1 MSKNASNVRVALT
14 GNVWYD
20 PNLESII
27 TTDIMDPPTATA
39 TELGYTTPDG
49 VTFQVSRE
57 TEDLDAWQ
65 TKDVLRI
72 LVNSE
77 VAGCNYTLRQTERG
91 TWIAAMG
98 GTVVELVAAAGG
110 DPAIYRWEPDE
121 GKLPEGRVFVDFD
134 DELPDGT
141 PVRYRFGF
149 RRAANSEAVEFQLVR
164 TDALNLPNNWRALA
178 PLAGGRSFYMDT
190 NDPAF
195 GPTTG
200 VPVIASALPS
210 GQAVGDALMLTGTRF
225 TGTTGITI
233 DGQTVTNQDV
243 ISDSQI
249 ALVIPSGVA
258 GAASIIVTNA
268 SGASAAYAY
277 TAA

>member
-14 GNVWYD
+14 GNVWYE
-20 PNLESII
+20 PNLSATIL
-27 TTDIMDPPTATA
+27 TDISGPPTGTA

-57 TEDLDAWQ
+57 TEDLGAWQ
-65 TKDVLRI
+65 TKDPLRI
-72 LVNSE
+72 LLNSE
-77 VAGCNYTLRQTERG
+77 VAGCNYVLRQTERS

-98 GTVVELVAAAGG
+98 GSVAELVPAGG
-110 DPAIYRWEPDE
+110 GNPAIYRWEPDE
-121 GKLPEGRVFVDFD
+121 GKLPEGMVFIDFD
-134 DELPDGT
+134 DELPDST

-178 PLAGGRSFYMDT
+178 PLAGGKSFYLDT

-195 GPTTG
+195 GPAGG
-200 VPVIASALPS
+200 VPAIGSALPS
-210 GQAVGDALMLTGTRF
+210 GADVGDPIVLTGSRF
-225 TGTTGITI
+225 TGTTGISM
-233 DGQTVTNQDV
+233 DAQTVANFTV
-243 ISDSQI
+243 IDDSTI
-249 ALVIPSGVA
+249 TMIIPASVA
-258 GAASIIVTNA
+258 GPAPIIVTNA
-268 SGASAAYAY
+268 DGASAAFAY